1 MSRQL
6 PLVVGALVGLAA
18 ALAAGLVDATRQGA
32 ALPAGSIASVDGH
45 QLPAE
50 ELERAVE
57 MLASDR
63 REPPTE
69 RDRARVLDRLI
80 DEELLVQ
87 YGLARGLVA
96 TDRAVRD
103 VVVRAM
109 LEVAAAERAG
119 GPPSDEELRAL
130 YRDRQEGGGEIT
142 AFETARPALEAA
154 YAERDR
160 GDAVRAY
167 LAELRARADVSYA
180 PHAEAESR

>member
-6 PLVVGALVGLAA
+6 PLVVGALIGLAA
-18 ALAAGLVDATRQGA
+18 ALVGATRRDA
-32 ALPAGSIASVDGH
+32 ALPAGAIASVDGRM
-45 QLPAE
+45 LPAE
-50 ELERAVE
+50 EFEQAVE

-80 DEELLVQ
+80 DEELLVE

-130 YRDRQEGGGEIT
+130 YGGSGET
-142 AFETARPALEAA
+142 PAFESARPALETA
-154 YAERDR
+154 YAELDR
-160 GDAVRAY
+160 SAAVRAY
-167 LAELRARADVSYA
+167 LAELRARADVAYA
-180 PHAEAESR
+180 PDAAAGPR